1 MGYTRYWTIKNELC
15 DKNFFKFKE
24 DFKEIVESFK
34 IPLGELIIDKNFIRF
49 NGLDDDAHETFFLQ
63 RKPGFNF
70 CKTQRKP
77 YDDLVC
83 ACFELC
89 KYYFK
94 NDIDI
99 SSDGEN
105 NDLFI
110 KDRIKSLIRDK
121 KLKYILL

>member
-1 MGYTRYWTIKNELC
+1 MGYTRYWTIENEL
-15 DKNFFKFKE
+15 DEKTFFKFKE

-34 IPLGELIIDKNFIRF
+34 IPLGEFLIDKNSIRF
-49 NGLDDDAHETFFLQ
+49 NGFDGDAHETFFLQ

-83 ACFELC
+83 ACLELS

-99 SSDGEN
+99 SSDGKN
-105 NDLFI
+105 NDLLI
-110 KDRIKSLIRDK
+110 EDKIKSLIRNK
-121 KLKYILL
+121 KLKYILQ